1 MEKNLLKEEIYR
13 IHEMMGI
20 NSKPILTEGIEDD
33 ILKLV
38 TRNADQAASG
48 VLSSAQKVA
57 KLRSFGGFSNLPDN
71 EVLKLIDDYTRAS
84 NKTKAIGDIIG
95 AMDGSII
102 RSIASDIY
110 VNSLDAQKIVGDLL
124 DDYADMWSKGNF
136 ATLDDAKAAF
146 EKQLRAGLGDPP
158 AGFSRIY
165 DQIIEVRKA
174 GLETRL
180 DDVVKGNS
188 GSSTVDDVTSTETK
202 YYTDADYNLDKIKAE
217 LKKAYNEAYSQG
229 KIPKSADGTP
239 MPQDLGD
246 EFFDFYA
253 KEITNATTPEKFALI
268 RKELITTF
276 GSDPKTLA
284 DKLRSFTKSMGYGPG
299 IAKLMFEMLTVPFSV
314 AFKLWKQHKGAIIGL
329 TLAATVGTMGWNFY
343 QNWKAGGKSG
353 FGINEG
359 ETLYCWQ
366 NNVLTFNDLD
376 LDIQKKLVDATGVG
390 CEEFDS
396 GDNTKI
402 PKMVTEKESENTGK
416 IFYVVEYMDGH
427 KQEFDENFASSN
439 SGGTTPTPN
448 PNTGNTY
455 SNDPAG
461 YKKYAEDKGGTYGTT
476 GNYVMQDNVPFY
488 KDSYGEWQAGSYN
501 GTTFVTN

>member
-71 EVLKLIDDYTRAS
+71 KVLKLIDDYTRAS

-95 AMDGSII
+95 AMDGSFI

-180 DDVVKGNS
+180 DDLVKRK
-188 GSSTVDDVTSTETK
+188 VDDVTSTETR
-202 YYTDADYNLDKIKAE
+202 YYTDDNYNLDKIKLE
-217 LKKAYNEAYSQG
+217 LKGAYNDAVNQG
-229 KIPKSADGTP
+229 KIPKNADGTP

-246 EFFDFYA
+246 EFFDIYA
-253 KEITNATTPEKFALI
+253 RQFSDAITPDQFAAIRKDLVEKF
-268 RKELITTF
+268 
-276 GSDPKTLA
+276 GSNPKTFSE
-284 DKLRSFTKSMGYGPG
+284 KLKTLTNKLGYGPG
-299 IAKLMFEMLTVPFSV
+299 IVKLITEIVFAPIEVGLKIFKKHWKAIVLVMAVGSLGALTVN
-314 AFKLWKQHKGAIIGL
+314 W
-329 TLAATVGTMGWNFY
+329 Y

-366 NNVLTFNDLD
+366 NNVQTFNDLD

-402 PKMVTEKESENTGK
+402 PKMVTEKESKNTGK

-439 SGGTTPTPN
+439 SGGTTPTPGKEYTN
-448 PNTGNTY
+448 DLFGFNQWAKDNGVRPDWDPSTDSGWYKEGSADFKEATY
-455 SNDPAG
+455 DPTL
-461 YKKYAEDKGGTYGTT
+461 K
-476 GNYVMQDNVPFY
+476 
-488 KDSYGEWQAGSYN
+488 
-501 GTTFVTN
+501 TFNK

>member
-33 ILKLV
+33 IIKLV
-38 TRNADQAASG
+38 TRNADNAASG
-48 VLSSAQKVA
+48 ALSSAQKVA

-71 EVLKLIDDYTRAS
+71 EVLKLIDNYTRAS
-84 NKTKAIGDIIG
+84 NSINFTKAIGDIIG

-102 RSIASDIY
+102 KSIASDIY
-110 VNSLDAQKIVGDLL
+110 VNSLDAQKIVGDLIA
-124 DDYADMWSKGNF
+124 DYTDMWSKGNF
-136 ATLDDAKAAF
+136 ATLDDATAAF

-165 DQIIEVRKA
+165 DQIIEARKTV
-174 GLETRL
+174 LETRL
-180 DDVVKGNS
+180 DDVVKGK
-188 GSSTVDDVTSTETK
+188 VDDVTSTETK
-202 YYTDADYNLDKIKAE
+202 YYTDADYNLDKIKLE
-217 LKKAYNEAYSQG
+217 LKGAYNDAVNQG
-229 KIPKSADGTP
+229 KIPKNADGTP

-246 EFFDFYA
+246 EFFDIYARKFSDAITPSEFYA
-253 KEITNATTPEKFALI
+253 IRRDLVEK
-268 RKELITTF
+268 F
-276 GSDPKTLA
+276 GSDPKTFSE
-284 DKLRSFTKSMGYGPG
+284 KLKALTNKLGYGPG
-299 IAKLMFEMLTVPFSV
+299 IVKLITEIVFAPFGP
-314 AFKLWKQHKGAIIGL
+314 AFKLWGKHWKAIVGVISVA
-329 TLAATVGTMGWNFY
+329 TLGVITYNFY
-343 QNWKAGGKSG
+343 QNYKAGGKG
-353 FGINEG
+353 FFGANEG
-359 ETLYCWQ
+359 EALYCWQ
-366 NNVLTFNDLD
+366 NNMVTFNDLD

-439 SGGTTPTPN
+439 SGGTTPTPT
-448 PNTGNTY
+448 PTPTNTY

-476 GNYVMQDNVPFY
+476 GNYVMQDNLPFY
-488 KDSYGEWQAGSYN
+488 KDSYGEWQQGSHN

>member
-33 ILKLV
+33 IIKLV
-38 TRNADQAASG
+38 TRNADNAASG
-48 VLSSAQKVA
+48 VLSSSQKVA

-84 NKTKAIGDIIG
+84 NKTKAIGNIID

-102 RSIASDIY
+102 KSIASDIY

-124 DDYADMWSKGNF
+124 DDYADMWAKGNF

-165 DQIIEVRKA
+165 DQIITARKA

-188 GSSTVDDVTSTETK
+188 GSSTVDDVISTETK
-202 YYTDADYNLDKIKAE
+202 YYTDADYNLDKIRAE

-246 EFFDFYA
+246 EFFDYYA
-253 KEITNATTPEKFALI
+253 KEITNATTPEKFVVIREDLI
-268 RKELITTF
+268 KAF

-284 DKLRSFTKSMGYGPG
+284 DRIKAFTKTMGYGPG
-299 IAKLMFEMLTVPFSV
+299 IAKLMLEMLTVPVSV
-314 AFKLWKQHKGAIIGL
+314 GLKLWKQHKWAIIGI
-329 TLAATVGTMGWNFY
+329 TLAATVGTMAVNFY
-343 QNWKAGGKSG
+343 QNYKAGGNAWG
-353 FGINEG
+353 FNEG
-359 ETLYCWQ
+359 EPLYCWQ
-366 NNVLTFNDLD
+366 KNIVTFNDLD
-376 LDIQKKLVDATGVG
+376 LDIQKKLVDATGIG

-402 PKMVTEKESENTGK
+402 PKMVTEKKSENTGR

-427 KQEFDENFASSN
+427 KQEFDENFAPSN
-439 SGGTTPTPN
+439 SGGTTPTPGVQYTNDETGFTKWALAQN
-448 PNTGNTY
+448 PSVDDPEWDPSTGSGWYKELNSTNWKEATY
-455 SNDPAG
+455 DASL
-461 YKKYAEDKGGTYGTT
+461 
-476 GNYVMQDNVPFY
+476 Q
-488 KDSYGEWQAGSYN
+488 
-501 GTTFVTN
+501 TFNK